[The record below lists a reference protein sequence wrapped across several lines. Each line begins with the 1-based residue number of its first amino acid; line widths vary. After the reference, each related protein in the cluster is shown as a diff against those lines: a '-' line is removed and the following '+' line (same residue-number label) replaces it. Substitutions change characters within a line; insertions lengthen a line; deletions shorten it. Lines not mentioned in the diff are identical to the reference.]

1 MWQRGS
7 VPARVTTLVISLGCA
22 LAAIQLRLVQ
32 IQILRSP
39 GLKVAARSQQET
51 VVTLDP
57 KRGPIY
63 DRNGREL
70 ALSVDVDSVYADPSE
85 ITDPTLA
92 ARKLSAVLGVR
103 FEDLRGRLKS
113 NRRFAWVERKIT
125 PAQRK
130 AVEKQRIKGVYFVR
144 ESKRFYPKGALAS
157 HVLGYA
163 GVDNQGLDGIEY
175 SQEAEVRGKAGYLI
189 ALRDGRGHRALG
201 KSERLP
207 TSGKA
212 VVLSVDVVIQHLTER
227 ELENTVLEHQA
238 RGGTAIVM
246 RPDTGEILALA
257 NRPTFDPNAYADYP
271 EAARQNR
278 AIGTIYEPGST
289 FKIVTAGAALEEKK
303 VSPSTVIYCEHGSI
317 QIGRFTIKEDRL
329 PFDYLSVAEI
339 VEKSSNVGSI
349 KLATMMPASVF
360 YKHITDFG
368 FGQTTG
374 IDLPGEVKGILRP
387 PAQWS
392 GLSHASLAIGQEVG
406 VTPLQSISAMAAV
419 AHDGILRRPWVV
431 AGLVGEDGSLTRPA
445 RSADPG
451 RRILSSSTASAL
463 TAILEK
469 VVTAGTGKAAAIP
482 GYTVAGKTGT
492 AQKIDESGRYA
503 RGRYVA
509 SFAGFVPSRNP
520 ALAIIV
526 VVDEPH
532 GGFHGGEIAAPAF
545 ARIALPALQY
555 LGVMPED
562 GGVVLNRNTEIQAA
576 LKGFE
581 SMRTLPRGPFTAR
594 PGTAEQPAHFVPL
607 ALNEVRQRS
616 ARQSEETAEMPD
628 LSGRSL
634 REANFV
640 MAQMGLICKIGGQG
654 PVVGNQDPPPG
665 AEVTAGSACQLV
677 LVEERQ

>member
-1 MWQRGS
+1 MVSASPFGS
-7 VPARVTTLVISLGCA
+7 SLMSSFFPLTRSHFHAPTPPRLSLRAPCVLDAPQHKSDSSA
-22 LAAIQLRLVQ
+22 LGGRMGHGRAASLRL
-32 IQILRSP
+32 
-39 GLKVAARSQQET
+39 
-51 VVTLDP
+51 
-57 KRGPIY
+57 
-63 DRNGREL
+63 
-70 ALSVDVDSVYADPSE
+70 
-85 ITDPTLA
+85 
-92 ARKLSAVLGVR
+92 
-103 FEDLRGRLKS
+103 F
-113 NRRFAWVERKIT
+113 
-125 PAQRK
+125 
-130 AVEKQRIKGVYFVR
+130 
-144 ESKRFYPKGALAS
+144 
-157 HVLGYA
+157 
-163 GVDNQGLDGIEY
+163 
-175 SQEAEVRGKAGYLI
+175 
-189 ALRDGRGHRALG
+189 
-201 KSERLP
+201 
-207 TSGKA
+207 
-212 VVLSVDVVIQHLTER
+212 
-227 ELENTVLEHQA
+227 LE
-238 RGGTAIVM
+238 
-246 RPDTGEILALA
+246 
-257 NRPTFDPNAYADYP
+257 PN
-271 EAARQNR
+271 
-278 AIGTIYEPGST
+278 
-289 FKIVTAGAALEEKK
+289 
-303 VSPSTVIYCEHGSI
+303 
-317 QIGRFTIKEDRL
+317 
-329 PFDYLSVAEI
+329 
-339 VEKSSNVGSI
+339 SSNSS
-349 KLATMMPASVF
+349 PA
-360 YKHITDFG
+360 
-368 FGQTTG
+368 
-374 IDLPGEVKGILRP
+374 
-387 PAQWS
+387 
-392 GLSHASLAIGQEVG
+392 
-406 VTPLQSISAMAAV
+406 
-419 AHDGILRRPWVV
+419 
-431 AGLVGEDGSLTRPA
+431 DGSLTRPA